1 VLNIIV
7 TQAFGHAVRC
17 DVDSQRG
24 SVGWVIHYTC
34 CDGEVL
40 TGDLLAE
47 GGTVDM
53 IEPIFA
59 KVDCKI
65 SIVRIGGCG
74 VVQEKVDGG
83 RLNEAVRHVGVQLG
97 DASVN

>member
-1 VLNIIV
+1 MLNIIV
-7 TQAFGHAVRC
+7 SQASGQAGSC
-17 DVDSQRG
+17 EVDRQSG
-24 SVGWVIHYTC
+24 SVGWVILNC

-47 GGTVDM
+47 DGTVDM
-53 IEPIFA
+53 IEPIVAIF
-59 KVDCKI
+59 DIKI

-74 VVQEKVDGG
+74 VVNEKVDGG

>member
-1 VLNIIV
+1 MLNIIV
-7 TQAFGHAVRC
+7 SQAVGLAVRC

-53 IEPIFA
+53 FEPIVLA
-59 KVDCKI
+59 NVRAI
-65 SIVRIGGCG
+65 RIGG
-74 VVQEKVDGG
+74 
-83 RLNEAVRHVGVQLG
+83 
-97 DASVN
+97 